1 MNAIDNSFGTYWKLI
16 VRNSLGARQKVLF
29 KNIVGTS
36 MFLISFIWNLLE
48 THWKLIRSLL
58 KGWCM
63 VCIL

>member
-1 MNAIDNSFGTYWKLI
+1 MNPIDNSFGTYWKLI
-16 VRNSLGARQKVLF
+16 VRNSLGARWKVLF

-58 KGWCM
+58 K
-63 VCIL
+63 ILDL